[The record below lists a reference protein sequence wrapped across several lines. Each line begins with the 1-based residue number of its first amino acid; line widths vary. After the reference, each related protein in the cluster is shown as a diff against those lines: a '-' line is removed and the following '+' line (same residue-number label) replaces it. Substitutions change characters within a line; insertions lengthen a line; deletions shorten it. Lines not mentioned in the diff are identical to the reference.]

1 MNIFI
6 VIENQ
11 CNIHNALCVWSLL
24 FILGFNVNVQNLF
37 IVIFPSN
44 VLRDG
49 PHEAEGVGAQCGA
62 GHEAGARA
70 GHHPAQAAAAA
81 ALAGSPAEAG
91 RHVSHV

>member
-1 MNIFI
+1 MCL
-6 VIENQ
+6 V
-11 CNIHNALCVWSLL
+11 

-70 GHHPAQAAAAA
+70 GHHTAQAAAAA